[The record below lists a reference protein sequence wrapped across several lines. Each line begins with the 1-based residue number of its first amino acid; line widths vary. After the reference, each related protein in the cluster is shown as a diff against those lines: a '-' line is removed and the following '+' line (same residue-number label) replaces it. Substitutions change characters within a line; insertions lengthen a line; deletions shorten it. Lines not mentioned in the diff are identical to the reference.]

1 MNQECDRLPSAL
13 SNSIGRL
20 IRTGSS
26 ARPAFDVCPSNRP
39 SKPSPSPDFFDGS
52 ADVPSFSFFGG
63 GGILRQPRAIPH
75 SSSDYIYLISH
86 SDSVASTKVLPAP
99 SSGRS
104 CSILLP
110 PPFPLLSSPFLA
122 TCKCQA
128 LVTPNSYPVFS
139 QSPIELPTSPLNT
152 STPSVEPHH
161 S

>member
-110 PPFPLLSSPFLA
+110 PLSSPFLSFPRHLQVPG
-122 TCKCQA
+122 TC
-128 LVTPNSYPVFS
+128 YP
-139 QSPIELPTSPLNT
+139 ELLPCPLAVSDSTPTSSLNT